1 MAAAG
6 KQASEQEQDNNNESA
21 APSTTI
27 MPHDTIG
34 MRLRNV
40 VRSPQRLEQDAS
52 YNPMPKKKKS
62 KSKSKASPVE
72 EKSPRPRFIDFNPN
86 LPPAAFPTLDA
97 PRPPTHHAHGDGDP
111 SGRNRTEDNAVAG
124 DRQGSMLENLDRLSL
139 LTNPD
144 GHSGRSLSPARDI
157 PMDDL
162 DNVMASNGDLNRTW
176 MSNMSRMA
184 AAANDKD
191 SGLGTEMEDSDSD
204 SPSIQPDPST
214 EYLNPAWTDLS
225 ERMQAEIFD
234 NLLQSYTYPAVCQ
247 MLGLMPDE
255 LNAMVTT
262 LESRNKQIE
271 LEDTS
276 LEAMRAKQFRE
287 LARVDNSPRVQS
299 QSHQLAFR
307 KASRQTFRGLRG
319 TIDPKVDFF
328 ACEGSEHTAA
338 KVFLRRREI
347 EATHAGSWG
356 NDVANVHMPE
366 EEEEEDEVPF
376 TSFGL
381 DGGPGPS
388 PNPISGFDS
397 KSATDS
403 KPMSP
408 SSPPFEFQEAFIN
421 WLGRGSGSID
431 TLDHH
436 QRYGK
441 STLHPRWLT
450 LLNEKTMK
458 PEAELAAREQ
468 LQQFDLV
475 RCEDKLSAPPLD
487 VLYDEPLEFLD
498 SEELERRYSVHM
510 RQAQQQRQQRQ
521 RQFAGIIRR
530 PIINSYSGPLLGP
543 ASYRPSTPQRRSK
556 VVRLRYS
563 PRGRSAAAASLST
576 SRSSS
581 QRPRHRS
588 QSRSR
593 PRPRSI
599 ALPERPSM
607 STSTPRQIQSPR
619 AALLEMQAQR
629 QIHSIYAGQSAVAPV
644 TNTSIQSNANGDTNG
659 NCQTP
664 NPGPSLAGLVKSH
677 AFIPL
682 SPSASSSYQPSSTQ
696 QSDTELDTEV
706 EEEPLDDDEDEL
718 VLVPTPLK

>member
-1 MAAAG
+1 
-6 KQASEQEQDNNNESA
+6 
-21 APSTTI
+21 
-27 MPHDTIG
+27 MPRDTIG

-62 KSKSKASPVE
+62 KSKSKASPAE
-72 EKSPRPRFIDFNPN
+72 EKPPRPRFTDFNPN

-97 PRPPTHHAHGDGDP
+97 PRPPTHHAHEDGDQ
-111 SGRNRTEDNAVAG
+111 SDRNGTEDSALDGNG
-124 DRQGSMLENLDRLSL
+124 QGGMLENLDRLSL

-144 GHSGRSLSPARDI
+144 GNGERSLSPARDI

-162 DNVMASNGDLNRTW
+162 DNVMASNGNLNRIW
-176 MSNMSRMA
+176 NNNMSRMA

-204 SPSIQPDPST
+204 SPPSIQPDPST
-214 EYLNPAWTDLS
+214 EYPNPAWTDLS
-225 ERMQAEIFD
+225 ERMQAEILD
-234 NLLQSYTYPAVCQ
+234 NLLQSYTFSAVCQ
-247 MLGLMPDE
+247 MLGLTPDE
-255 LNAMVTT
+255 LNAMVTI

-287 LARVDNSPRVQS
+287 LAKVDNSPRVQS

-307 KASRQTFRGLRG
+307 KASRQTFRGLREA
-319 TIDPKVDFF
+319 INPEVDFF
-328 ACEGSEHTAA
+328 ACEGSEHTTA
-338 KVFLRRREI
+338 KIFLRRREI
-347 EATHAGSWG
+347 GATHAGSWG
-356 NDVANVHMPE
+356 NSAAYNHRPE
-366 EEEEEDEVPF
+366 EKEEDEVPF

-397 KSATDS
+397 TPAKDS
-403 KPMSP
+403 KPTSP
-408 SSPPFEFQEAFIN
+408 SSPPFGFQEAFIN
-421 WLGRGSGSID
+421 WLGSVSGSID
-431 TLDHH
+431 TLEYR

-441 STLHPRWLT
+441 PPLHPRWLT
-450 LLNEKTMK
+450 LLNERTMK
-458 PEAELAAREQ
+458 PEAGLAARTQ
-468 LQQFDLV
+468 AQQFNLI
-475 RCEDKLSAPPLD
+475 RCEDKLSAPPPD
-487 VLYDEPLEFLD
+487 VLYDEPLDFLD

-530 PIINSYSGPLLGP
+530 PITNSYSGPLLGP
-543 ASYRPSTPQRRSK
+543 ASYGPSTPQGRSK

-563 PRGRSAAAASLST
+563 PKEKNVAAGPLSA

-581 QRPRHRS
+581 ERPLHRS
-588 QSRSR
+588 RSRSR
-593 PRPRSI
+593 PR
-599 ALPERPSM
+599 ATTVPERPSAI
-607 STSTPRQIQSPR
+607 TSVPSQGQRQTPRAVPLQ
-619 AALLEMQAQR
+619 MQAER
-629 QIHSIYAGQSAVAPV
+629 QIHTSYAGQNLLVPV
-644 TNTSIQSNANGDTNG
+644 TNTSIQSNADGDPDG

-664 NPGPSLAGLVKSH
+664 TPGPNLAGLVKTH

-706 EEEPLDDDEDEL
+706 EEEPMDDDEDDDEM